1 MESSKTHERTINLG
15 KQLVAA
21 LERDHSSKPV
31 THWMAHYIA
40 ELMVKAESTTGA
52 EQEAAKSK
60 CFESI
65 LMLWKHRAALPDGV
79 RPFEAFE
86 SVLET
91 LHRLNP
97 NNDKGWF
104 ARFRSSPDSC
114 DTETKKL
121 LKIMESVDESA
132 RCILRVLLDVAVSS
146 NLDKETT
153 EYLRNAKGELSDKRI
168 EALVCLLDSRSSFGE
183 DKLDDAKRRLIKE
196 RIEHLDRVLASAKLV
211 KKLLSDGLQKEEIT
225 QGESIEGEVQEV
237 ADTSCMPTNY

>member
-1 MESSKTHERTINLG
+1 MDSSKTHERIINLG

-40 ELMVKAESTTGA
+40 EMMVKAESTIGA

-60 CFESI
+60 CFEAI

-97 NNDKGWF
+97 NNDNGWF
-104 ARFRSSPDSC
+104 AQFRSYPDSC
-114 DTETKKL
+114 DTYTNKL
-121 LKIMESVDESA
+121 LQIMESVDESA
-132 RCILRVLLDVAVSS
+132 RCILRVLLDVALGY
-146 NLDKETT
+146 NQDKETT

-168 EALVCLLDSRSSFGE
+168 EAVARLLDSRSSFRE
-183 DKLDDAKRRLIKE
+183 DTLDEAKRKLIEVRLD
-196 RIEHLDRVLASAKLV
+196 HLDRVLASAKLV
-211 KKLLSDGLQKEEIT
+211 KKLLSEELQNKLRKA
-225 QGESIEGEVQEV
+225 SL
-237 ADTSCMPTNY
+237 